1 MRPFGKMD
9 SGSKGEGIIDRERP
23 FGYISFGL
31 PRESII
37 LGDPRNT
44 S

>member
-9 SGSKGEGIIDRERP
+9 MGSKGEGIIDRERP
-23 FGYISFGL
+23 FGYISFRV

-37 LGDPRNT
+37 HGDRRIT